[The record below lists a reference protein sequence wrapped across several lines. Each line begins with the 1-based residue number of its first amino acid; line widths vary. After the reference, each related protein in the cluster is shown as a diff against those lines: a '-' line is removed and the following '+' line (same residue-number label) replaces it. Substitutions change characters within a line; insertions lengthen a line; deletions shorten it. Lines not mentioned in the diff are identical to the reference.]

1 MKTKREI
8 AILGSTGSIG
18 RQTLD
23 ILAEYPEL
31 FSPYLLTANTQ
42 VDLLA
47 EQAIKYGA
55 KHVIIADDIIS

>member
-18 RQTLD
+18 RQTLV

-31 FSPYLLTANTQ
+31 FSPSLLTANTQ

-47 EQAIKYGA
+47 GQAKIYGA
-55 KHVIIADDIIS
+55 KHEIIADESK